1 MSTDVYVGSL
11 THYYLESP
19 VTVIEQM
26 ARQQRV
32 PYTVVHHADDPAGNL
47 ALEPVTRAA
56 VCAWRDGLRQQ
67 LGDRLNGSLD
77 WDESPGGPC
86 FTDKP
91 GWGGYG
97 GAVLLAAH
105 AEHPRLPLPDD
116 ISADWSDD
124 PAYLAALSGGAGS
137 RFDQV
142 LIPELWLPWTFAFTF
157 RTHDATGQETEV
169 GSSPVL
175 LAQLKT
181 LCAEHPRS
189 RGTLDPVA
197 HAGLAVL
204 LRMAERS
211 VRHHIPMK
219 LDF

>member
-1 MSTDVYVGSL
+1 MGLDVYVGSL
-11 THYYLESP
+11 TRYFLESP
-19 VTVIEQM
+19 ATVIEQM
-26 ARQQRV
+26 ARQQRI
-32 PYTVVHHADDPAGNL
+32 PYTIVRHQNGSAGA
-47 ALEPVTRAA
+47 ALEQVTRAA
-56 VCAWRDGLRQQ
+56 VLAWREGLYKQ
-67 LGDRLNGSLD
+67 LGERLDGPLE
-77 WDESPGGPC
+77 WDESPDGPH

-91 GWGGYG
+91 RWDGYG

-105 AEHPRLPLPDD
+105 VDHPKLPLPDD
-116 ISADWSDD
+116 ISADWPDD
-124 PAYLAALSGGAGS
+124 PVYLAAISQGTVS

-142 LIPELWLPWTFAFTF
+142 LFPELWLPCAFGFTF
-157 RTHDATGQETEV
+157 RTQDATGQEIEV

-175 LAQLKT
+175 LRQLEA
-181 LCAEHPRS
+181 LRAEHPCG

-211 VRHHIPMK
+211 VAHHVPMM

>member
-1 MSTDVYVGSL
+1 MSIDVYVGSL

-19 VTVIEQM
+19 VTVIERM

-32 PYTVVHHADDPAGNL
+32 PYTVVHHADGPPGNL

-67 LGDRLNGSLD
+67 LGDRLDGPLE
-77 WDESPGGPC
+77 WDESPQGPC

-97 GAVLLAAH
+97 ATVLLAAH

-116 ISADWSDD
+116 ISADWPDD
-124 PAYLAALSGGAGS
+124 PAYLAVISGRAGS
-137 RFDQV
+137 RFDQI
-142 LIPELWLPWTFAFTF
+142 LIPELWLPWSFAFTF
-157 RTHDATGQETEV
+157 RTQDATGQETEV
-169 GSSPVL
+169 GSSPIL
-175 LAQLKT
+175 LDQLNA
-181 LCAEHPRS
+181 LRAEHS
-189 RGTLDPVA
+189 DGGGALDPVA
-197 HAGLAVL
+197 HAGLTVL

-211 VRHHIPMK
+211 VCHHIPMK